1 MNPYLNKGMITNPV
15 EFYGREEEIENI
27 YERITTSQN
36 TFIVGARGLGKSS
49 LLSYLYHKKDKYLD
63 HPERYIFLFI
73 GIQRDNI
80 STPQDFF
87 TVLLR
92 ELGEKAKDKMD
103 FYEAISYENVRK
115 AVSELDK
122 AGCKLIMFIDE
133 FDIIADSNAFDETF
147 YANLRALIHF
157 NVAYVIASV
166 KRIREH
172 GKIITSP
179 FFNIFIETLLLPF
192 SKKEAKELIKNL
204 STRQGV
210 LLREED
216 LKFIFEV
223 AGSHPFFIQ
232 IACSVV
238 FNYKSKGKKL
248 SKSDYDKIRE
258 EIWDKSEFY
267 FEDIWKDISKEERE
281 VLSKLA
287 RSKTINERS
296 KHKLHD
302 LEIKGYVIKREQG
315 SLGTEYEI
323 FSSIFKKFVI
333 EKGY

>member
-1 MNPYLNKGMITNPV
+1 MRENTNPYLNKGMITDPE

-27 YERITTSQN
+27 YERITTTQN

-73 GIQRDNI
+73 GIKRDNI

-92 ELGEKAKDKMD
+92 ELGEKAKDKID
-103 FYEAISYENVRK
+103 FNEDISYENVRK
-115 AVSELDK
+115 AVSDLDK
-122 AGCKLIMFIDE
+122 AGCKLIIFIDE
-133 FDIIADSNAFDETF
+133 FDIIADSNEFDETF

-166 KRIREH
+166 K
-172 GKIITSP
+172 
-179 FFNIFIETLLLPF
+179 
-192 SKKEAKELIKNL
+192 NL

-210 LLREED
+210 LLKEED
-216 LKFIFEV
+216 SNFILKV

-238 FNYKSKGKKL
+238 FKYKSKGKRL
-248 SKSDYDKIRE
+248 TKSDDDKIRE

-267 FEDIWKDISKEERE
+267 FEDIWKDISKEERD

-315 SLGTEYEI
+315 SLGMEYEI
-323 FSSIFKKFVI
+323 FSSIFKKFVM

>member
-1 MNPYLNKGMITNPV
+1 
-15 EFYGREEEIENI
+15 
-27 YERITTSQN
+27 
-36 TFIVGARGLGKSS
+36 
-49 LLSYLYHKKDKYLD
+49 
-63 HPERYIFLFI
+63 
-73 GIQRDNI
+73 
-80 STPQDFF
+80 
-87 TVLLR
+87 
-92 ELGEKAKDKMD
+92 
-103 FYEAISYENVRK
+103 
-115 AVSELDK
+115 
-122 AGCKLIMFIDE
+122 MFIDE

-192 SKKEAKELIKNL
+192 SKKEVNELIKNL
-204 STRQGV
+204 SRRQGV
-210 LLREED
+210 LLKEED

-232 IACSVV
+232 IACSVL
-238 FNYKSKGKKL
+238 FNYKSKEKKL
-248 SKSDYDKIRE
+248 SKSDYDIIRE

-296 KHKLHD
+296 KHKLQD

-323 FSSIFKKFVI
+323 FSSIFKKFVM